1 MPLETRE
8 LVLRYPANP
17 APTLDGI
24 TVTIPD
30 GSFAVLVGASGS
42 GKSTLL
48 HCLAGLI
55 TATSGTVTHDGRTV
69 AAPDPRRGMAFQR
82 DVLFPWMS
90 VAANIDFA
98 LRARRQPRRQRRD
111 RIAELLDVV
120 GLAED
125 VGRQR
130 PDELSGGMRQRAS
143 IARLLAGEPSVM
155 LMDEPFAA
163 LDALTRLKMQ
173 DLVIDLW
180 ARLNR
185 TVVFVTHDIDEA
197 IRLGDTVSVIRDG
210 RIVEQLHNPVPRPR
224 PADTLADQP
233 GYREIRRT
241 LHRELGVA
249 AAAGGTART
258 APPSSRLG
266 VSST

>member
-1 MPLETRE
+1 MPIETHE
-8 LVLRYPANP
+8 LVVRYPTNP
-17 APTLDGI
+17 APTLDRI
-24 TVTIPD
+24 TMMIPD
-30 GSFAVLVGASGS
+30 GSFTVLVGASGS

-55 TATSGTVTHDGRTV
+55 TASSGTVTHDGRIVT
-69 AAPDPRRGMAFQR
+69 APNPQRGVAFQR
-82 DVLFPWMS
+82 DVLFPWMN

-98 LRARRQPRRQRRD
+98 LRARRQPSGQRR
-111 RIAELLDVV
+111 RRVSELLDVV
-120 GLAED
+120 GLTEVA
-125 VGRQR
+125 GRQR
-130 PDELSGGMRQRAS
+130 PGELSGGMRQRAS

-173 DLVIDLW
+173 DLIISLW

-210 RIVEQLHNPVPRPR
+210 RIVEQLSNPVARPR

-233 GYREIRRT
+233 GYRDIRRA
-241 LHRELGVA
+241 LHHELGVA
-249 AAAGGTART
+249 
-258 APPSSRLG
+258 SSPRRG
-266 VSST
+266 